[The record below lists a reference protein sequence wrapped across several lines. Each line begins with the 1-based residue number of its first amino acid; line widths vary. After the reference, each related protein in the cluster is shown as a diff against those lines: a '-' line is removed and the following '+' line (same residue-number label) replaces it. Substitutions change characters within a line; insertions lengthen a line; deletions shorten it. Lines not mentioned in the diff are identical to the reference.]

1 MRAMCAAAVAMVAAL
16 PVNVLAQPAIGGATI
31 RADGP
36 GRYVVENSLG
46 QQKGTIVET
55 SSGVYRFR
63 NDLGQLS
70 DWTLKKR
77 ADGGFD
83 FVPSPFGKPRQS
95 R

>member
-1 MRAMCAAAVAMVAAL
+1 MRAMCAAVVAL
-16 PVNVLAQPAIGGATI
+16 IGVLLVGVRAQPAIGGATI

-36 GRYVVENSLG
+36 GKYTVVNSRG
-46 QQKGTIVET
+46 QQKGTVVET
-55 SSGVYRFR
+55 GSGVYRFR
-63 NDLGQLS
+63 NELGQLS

-83 FVPSPFGKPRQS
+83 FVPSPFGKERQS